1 MLQCTPTKCDISNPY
16 CRTGKEGAY
25 CDYEDPDKSRDPWTE
40 LVRDFQFFGR
50 GLVRGSLHKTNYV
63 CKTCEN
69 MNTPADCANVVDQST
84 STCLKD
90 CFNIESCDADF
101 GNCICADGY
110 EENIDHCNS
119 IHLGCVEIGSLP
131 PPAGVIKALIVV
143 SF

>member
-1 MLQCTPTKCDISNPY
+1 MLSGP
-16 CRTGKEGAY
+16 
-25 CDYEDPDKSRDPWTE
+25 
-40 LVRDFQFFGR
+40 VF
-50 GLVRGSLHKTNYV
+50 VRGSLHKTNYV

-69 MNTPADCANVVDQST
+69 MNSPTDCANVVDQST

-101 GNCICADGY
+101 ANCICADGY
-110 EENIDHCNS
+110 EANIDNCNS

-131 PPAGVIKALIVV
+131 PPAGVIKVLRRV

>member
-1 MLQCTPTKCDISNPY
+1 
-16 CRTGKEGAY
+16 
-25 CDYEDPDKSRDPWTE
+25 
-40 LVRDFQFFGR
+40 
-50 GLVRGSLHKTNYV
+50 
-63 CKTCEN
+63 

-131 PPAGVIKALIVV
+131 PPAGVTQGAHS
-143 SF
+143 SFILEG